1 MKRCFP
7 KIVTALVF
15 AVLLLGVS
23 GCEEKDP
30 IIGKWE
36 ALISHQVLNPDDTAT
51 KIGVWNYISFED
63 VFKVQSYEFTEDG
76 YYSLV
81 SDNEKYI
88 NDYKSAIEN
97 GLRLYYENIIKT
109 NNLKVTVEEAMQID
123 GASVDVLID
132 KESVERLKENTRI
145 EGKYETE
152 DGKLYLSSDREKEVN
167 PDCYIEYEIMENGNI
182 RLIKQYGIGEGE
194 VDYYPLELK
203 GVKEK

>member
-1 MKRCFP
+1 MNWRFP
-7 KIVTALVF
+7 KIVTAIVF

-23 GCEEKDP
+23 GCEEENP

-36 ALISHQVLNPDDTAT
+36 ASISHQALNPDDTTA
-51 KIGVWNYISFED
+51 KIGVWNYINFED
-63 VFKVQSYEFTEDG
+63 VFKVQTYEFTEDG

-81 SDNEKYI
+81 SDNKQYI
-88 NDYKSAIEN
+88 NDYKAAVEK
-97 GLRLYYENIIKT
+97 GLRRYYEDIIKT

-145 EGKYETE
+145 EGKYKTE
-152 DGKLYLSSDREKEVN
+152 DGKLYLSSDRKKEVN
-167 PDCYIEYEIMENGNI
+167 PDCYIEYEITKDGNI
-182 RLIKQYGIGEGE
+182 RFIKQYGIGEGE